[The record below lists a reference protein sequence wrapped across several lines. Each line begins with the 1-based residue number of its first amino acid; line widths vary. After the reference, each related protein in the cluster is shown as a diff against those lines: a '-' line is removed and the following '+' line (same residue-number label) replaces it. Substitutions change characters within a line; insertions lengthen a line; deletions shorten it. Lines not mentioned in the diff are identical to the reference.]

1 MNVQFYQLSW
11 ERQSIRLSVG
21 SEKGLALET
30 SAFVPVHVFTVHVAS
45 LWLKK
50 YIHLNSTSNSTR
62 QLHVAGMLAKFA
74 KISTHWNQCHG
85 NMKSGGGLIS
95 WDLGSNL

>member
-45 LWLKK
+45 L
-50 YIHLNSTSNSTR
+50 
-62 QLHVAGMLAKFA
+62 
-74 KISTHWNQCHG
+74 
-85 NMKSGGGLIS
+85 
-95 WDLGSNL
+95 

>member
-30 SAFVPVHVFTVHVAS
+30 SAFVSVHVFTVHVAS
-45 LWLKK
+45 L
-50 YIHLNSTSNSTR
+50 
-62 QLHVAGMLAKFA
+62 
-74 KISTHWNQCHG
+74 
-85 NMKSGGGLIS
+85 
-95 WDLGSNL
+95 